1 MIFVKRNSKKSQDNF
16 KFNPST
22 MNIQIQKDE
31 FINLVFCDITEELV
45 LFGGSAPGSNSTFV
59 YIC

>member
-1 MIFVKRNSKKSQDNF
+1 MIFVKQNSKKSEDNF

-31 FINLVFCDITEELV
+31 FINLVFCDMTEELV
-45 LFGGSAPGSNSTFV
+45 LFGESAPGSNSMFV